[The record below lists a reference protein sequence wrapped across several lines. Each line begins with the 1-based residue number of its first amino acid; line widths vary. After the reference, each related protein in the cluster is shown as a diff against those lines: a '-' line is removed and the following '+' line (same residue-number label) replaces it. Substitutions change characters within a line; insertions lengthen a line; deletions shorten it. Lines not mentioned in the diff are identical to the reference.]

1 MNTQVKILYSILYF
15 VFISTRTPL
24 SNAEP
29 IVKVSEGLLNGTQY
43 VSKGGRHFSAFIGI
57 PFTEI
62 PIGPLRFSNP
72 VPKIAWHGIRSANKE
87 ANMCP
92 QLSLTGNIIGD
103 EDCLYLNVYSPVLNF
118 SSSMV
123 SNTFKGDLL
132 PVMVWIHGGSFRG
145 GSAGPSQFGP
155 QYLLDKDII
164 LVSMN
169 YRLDILGFIS
179 TGDSVA
185 PGNFGLKDQA
195 RAFKWIQQNIH
206 IFGGDKNRVT
216 IFGESAGAVCVNFHA
231 ISDASNGLFQQYIIQ
246 SGSVLAPW
254 AYRKRSQFKPYVNQV
269 AGKVGCSKNNS
280 ADVIKCLRETSVHKL
295 LTSLTL
301 ETFGY
306 PGLPWLPTDEP
317 ESKEA
322 FLTDSPENLMKQNK
336 IKNYFVMSGNVADE
350 GITITLPFY
359 INTATEPINI
369 IIEKSVNTTANF
381 YVPPEDVPKFRE
393 IVKDYYF
400 NENIISRHPDKIAV
414 VDKLA
419 KISKNPVFYYMFNY
433 RGSANYITLETKV
446 KRNIGVVHGD
456 ELLYLFP
463 ILPSSDLT
471 EDDKFVID
479 IMVDLWTSFATNG
492 KPTSDLF
499 ADPNMWKPF
508 SKNECVLTI
517 ENTFN
522 NINRSDT
529 LQQYNFTDRM
539 DFWRKH
545 FPILKNIF

>member
-231 ISDASNGLFQQYIIQ
+231 ISDASN
-246 SGSVLAPW
+246 A
-254 AYRKRSQFKPYVNQV
+254 
-269 AGKVGCSKNNS
+269 
-280 ADVIKCLRETSVHKL
+280 
-295 LTSLTL
+295 
-301 ETFGY
+301 
-306 PGLPWLPTDEP
+306 
-317 ESKEA
+317 
-322 FLTDSPENLMKQNK
+322 
-336 IKNYFVMSGNVADE
+336 
-350 GITITLPFY
+350 FY

-400 NENIISRHPDKIAV
+400 NENIISRHPDKALAHLSKFISDSGFLYPQIAV